1 MERSIALETAKQDIA
16 NRIRRVC
23 AQFNEAEFE
32 KLVDRMA
39 EIDVRYR
46 LREDWVFSGE
56 SRLSYAGH

>member
-1 MERSIALETAKQDIA
+1 MERGIALETAKRDIA
-16 NRIRRVC
+16 ARIRRVC
-23 AQFNEAEFE
+23 EGFNEAEFE

-56 SRLSYAGH
+56 SGLSFAAH